1 MVMIAGASLL
11 HRASDI
17 ASDVCL
23 ERWTNDPIL
32 NTETS
37 SDDPDFIQARNSY
50 LSSYGLL
57 GLVRGTEA
65 TGVMRETGVTM
76 MPTLSSLKSS
86 CHNANFGVTDDEVN
100 IMIFLFAFSVMDS
113 CVFSTK
119 KAVIHSLIRF
129 FSDQVAM
136 LPYSI

>member
-32 NTETS
+32 NRKTS
-37 SDDPDFIQARNSY
+37 DNPDFIQARNSY

-57 GLVRGTEA
+57 GLVRGTEGIGIIRDMGSYHDSNFVA
-65 TGVMRETGVTM
+65 IKNRE
-76 MPTLSSLKSS
+76 LS
-86 CHNANFGVTDDEVN
+86 
-100 IMIFLFAFSVMDS
+100 
-113 CVFSTK
+113 
-119 KAVIHSLIRF
+119 
-129 FSDQVAM
+129 
-136 LPYSI
+136 